1 MSKQSKKAIENS
13 NSVVVVDAKSE
24 TNTKPDEGGDKKLEF
39 KLLRQNSAPKLRDSA
54 LLVQYEL
61 GEVEKKLSIRITA
74 NDKDGL
80 FSSESV
86 PVSKIAE
93 CLSKQSKG
101 SSFSSRILHSIF
113 TKQSNNNV
121 GFLAAILR
129 TEKVLKQKEGKLYLH
144 QLAIDVKVLEKH
156 LSSNP

>member
-1 MSKQSKKAIENS
+1 MNKPSKKAIENS
-13 NSVVVVDAKSE
+13 NSVVVVEAKSE
-24 TNTKPDEGGDKKLEF
+24 RNTKSGDGGDRKIEF

-61 GEVEKKLSIRITA
+61 GHVEGNLSIRITA

-80 FSSESV
+80 FSSEEI
-86 PVSKIAE
+86 PVTGIAE
-93 CLSKQSKG
+93 CLSKKSKG

-113 TKQSNNNV
+113 TKQSNNNA

-129 TEKVLKQKEGKLYLH
+129 SEKVLKQKEGKLYLH
-144 QLAIDVKVLEKH
+144 QLAIDVKDLEQH
-156 LSSNP
+156 LSSNT